1 MLTNN
6 EKIILKEFQQTRIPS
21 IYKFD
26 ATDNILYV
34 EHVDFDLCDMLLKN
48 KKVSNEYIQNEL
60 KDFAKFL
67 TQLDIS
73 NYDNDAKK
81 YLNLLIEVVNIFIK
95 NNL

>member
-6 EKIILKEFQQTRIPS
+6 EKKILKEFQQTRIPS